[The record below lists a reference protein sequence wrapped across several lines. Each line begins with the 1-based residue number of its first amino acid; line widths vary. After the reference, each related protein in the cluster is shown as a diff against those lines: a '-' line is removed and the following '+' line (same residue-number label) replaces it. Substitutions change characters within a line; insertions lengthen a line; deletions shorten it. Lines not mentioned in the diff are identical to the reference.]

1 LKAQSTYSRMFDF
14 FNVWESAANV
24 IFYNEST
31 GDMSI
36 TGTARDFFTSDTL
49 IHGAVFTAYLRNT
62 GSNQVRVLFAR
73 DSVRYYTHVGL
84 QLNNIL
90 MLKSNDL
97 RTFTSVNRN
106 IKYEL
111 IYFNQFG
118 DTIFSFQTNPNQD
131 KFDGLQMIRLDNKLF
146 IYGRDIS
153 NSSSTTA
160 PFAILCIDTTGN
172 QLWYKTY
179 PGKRYQTS
187 GVTIDNEGNFLLGGG
202 GYKGDGGAFDTLF
215 GWYAKMDTAGNFIW
229 EKFHQLDD
237 ELLSGT
243 PHLVNGSYFWLGG
256 RTQFDKT
263 TYTYLFKTDKNGNV
277 TYQKR
282 ILEGLVNF
290 NGYMDCDLSNAVYRN
305 GYFYGMGSYTD
316 SNSFERYR
324 NFIQFGKYDT
334 LGNLKWV
341 RKFSQWYKDNRAFS
355 LTAVPD
361 GFIICADGKDTTHT
375 TGFTDAWIIKTDT
388 NGCIVPGCHLTDG
401 LVQLTNPDAFVTVF
415 PNPTSDKIT
424 VQITDSRA
432 QLKSYLLYDSKGNF
446 INQQA
451 ISNYP
456 ETVDIATNKLLT
468 GTYFLVLEL
477 QGGERAVK
485 KIMIQR

>member
-1 LKAQSTYSRMFDF
+1 MFDF

-160 PFAILCIDTTGN
+160 PFAILCIDTTGK

-187 GVTIDNEGNFLLGGG
+187 GVVIDDEGNFLLGGG

-229 EKFHQLDD
+229 EHKYEDSVIYGGGLPIVINESYYWLGDKSNLSEIAYSYIIKTDRDGNQLWAK
-237 ELLSGT
+237 ELMRAASQNSFY
-243 PHLVNGSYFWLGG
+243 PVVNGLYSPLV
-256 RTQFDKT
+256 
-263 TYTYLFKTDKNGNV
+263 KNGNIYA
-277 TYQKR
+277 T
-282 ILEGLVNF
+282 
-290 NGYMDCDLSNAVYRN
+290 GYEVESFDS
-305 GYFYGMGSYTD
+305 GYTFKD
-316 SNSFERYR
+316 FVLLAK
-324 NFIQFGKYDT
+324 IDT
-334 LGNLKWV
+334 LGNLKWK
-341 RKFSQWYKDNRAFS
+341 RRFSQWYKDNRAFS

-388 NGCIVPGCHLTDG
+388 NGCIIPGCHLTDG
-401 LVQLTNPDAFVTVF
+401 LVQLTNPDAFVTVY
-415 PNPTSDKIT
+415 PNPVTDKIT
-424 VQITDSRA
+424 VQITDNRA